1 MQWRED
7 WITECT
13 SRAVMCGCGA
23 GVGVLRQAEVLGSSP
38 FPAAVLG
45 VPEGTLAIV
54 NLPWVAG
61 WPFLTPTPTPQHT
74 HRFGALLLEAA
85 LRGVLP

>member
-1 MQWRED
+1 
-7 WITECT
+7 
-13 SRAVMCGCGA
+13 MCGCGA
-23 GVGVLRQAEVLGSSP
+23 GVGVLRQAEVLGSFPSP
-38 FPAAVLG
+38 RCCPGCAL
-45 VPEGTLAIV
+45 V